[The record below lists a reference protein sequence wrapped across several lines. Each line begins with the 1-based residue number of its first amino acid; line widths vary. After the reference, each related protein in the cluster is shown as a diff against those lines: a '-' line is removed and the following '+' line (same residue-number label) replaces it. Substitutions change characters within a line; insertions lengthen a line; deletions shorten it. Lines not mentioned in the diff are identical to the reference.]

1 MLALGPIFLVLN
13 MVLTTLV
20 AAQDVDWQYDIKSGI
35 SKAEAENKLV
45 LLHFSAS
52 WCRPCQA
59 LDKFVFPNLE
69 VARSVNENVVP
80 VLSLIHIS
88 EPTRPY

>member
-1 MLALGPIFLVLN
+1 MKNPINSMLVFCPILFALAASA
-13 MVLTTLV
+13 
-20 AAQDVDWQYDIKSGI
+20 AAQDIEWQNDLRSGI

-59 LDKFVFPNLE
+59 LEKFVFPNLE
-69 VARSVNENVVP
+69 VGQ
-80 VLSLIHIS
+80 
-88 EPTRPY
+88 